1 MAADGTDR
9 RMRLAIVNDD
19 MPFLVD
25 STSQVAAAQGLVVHR
40 ILHPVVSAK
49 RDAKGHLTDA
59 GAPEKGGAGR
69 ESVIYMEIERGA
81 ARARRRLPD
90 AIETALAAVR
100 AAGADGNAERAP
112 KTARAAGPPPR

>member
-49 RDAKGHLTDA
+49 RDAQGHLTEA
-59 GAPEKGGAGR
+59 GAPEKGAAR
-69 ESVIYMEIERGA
+69 ESVLYMEVERGD
-81 ARARRRLPD
+81 ARARRQ
-90 AIETALAAVR
+90 TGR
-100 AAGADGNAERAP
+100 ARCGAGVCQ
-112 KTARAAGPPPR
+112 